1 MQSSSSPYVVN
12 IVPLANIVTNTSGLD
27 ATSALSNSV
36 ATIQQMVNFEKK
48 AIYTNYL
55 GAFTAGNTIQI
66 GSPLNL
72 CNVGITSNGVPLA
85 SSSSQTSN
93 IQAVSIT
100 ASTITVGGT
109 CYAQAFVTLSDKG
122 VKGGLRPLPTISF
135 DTLANVGTYKYRYFD
150 SVKDD
155 IGIVA
160 QELEEVYP
168 ECVSVAHNGQ
178 KYVNYSAL
186 TAVLLQAVKELEG
199 RVRALESRETS
210 KP

>member
-1 MQSSSSPYVVN
+1 MQSSSSPYLVN
-12 IVPLANIVTNTSGLD
+12 IVPLANVVTNTSGLTP
-27 ATSALSNSV
+27 TSQLSISV
-36 ATIQQMVNFEKK
+36 ANIQQMVNFEKK

-55 GAFTAGNTIQI
+55 GAFTAGNNIQVT
-66 GSPLNL
+66 SPLNL
-72 CNVGITSNGVPLA
+72 SNVGITSNGVSLA
-85 SSSSQTSN
+85 SGSSQTSN
-93 IQAVSIT
+93 IQADSIS

-150 SVKDD
+150 AVKDD

-168 ECVSVAHNGQ
+168 ECISSADGR

-199 RVRALESRETS
+199 RVRALEAVA
-210 KP
+210 